1 MGFNSHIS
9 PEKIRAYRAH
19 PTMTVTIMDD
29 PVMILG
35 EREGLL
41 ETLRGR
47 DIANL
52 AGVQAE
58 VKPRGFMW
66 VNWCFA
72 APPGQRLG
80 L

>member
-52 AGVQAE
+52 ADV
-58 VKPRGFMW
+58 
-66 VNWCFA
+66 
-72 APPGQRLG
+72 
-80 L
+80 